1 MSAYFAA
8 VVPSIGTSAEPTLRW
23 ALQQTHNITLRKCV
37 DSEED
42 RKGLGQG
49 AIWDRAYGNRSF

>member
-49 AIWDRAYGNRSF
+49 AI